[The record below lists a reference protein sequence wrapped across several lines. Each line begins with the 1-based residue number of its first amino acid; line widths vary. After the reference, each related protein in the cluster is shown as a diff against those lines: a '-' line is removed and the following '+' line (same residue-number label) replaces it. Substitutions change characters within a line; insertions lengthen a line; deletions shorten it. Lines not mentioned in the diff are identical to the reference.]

1 MTHINEAYIEE
12 YIRNILPENNPYL
25 KEMEL
30 YAEENHVPI
39 IEKEVAQLLKVL
51 LKIIKP
57 KNILEIGTAIG
68 YSALIMA
75 SSIDENSN
83 ITTIERRLDMIEL
96 AEKNINSTKYKDKIN
111 ILYGEAE
118 EILPSLNDKFDFI
131 FLDAAK
137 GQYLEFFNY
146 CMNLINKEGVIVS
159 DNVLFKGMVA
169 SDKLVIRRKKTI
181 VKRLREYLKYINHL
195 DGYSSCIIPIGDGVA
210 ITYREE

>member
-1 MTHINEAYIEE
+1 MTHINEEYIEE
-12 YIRNILPENNPYL
+12 YIRSILPENVGYL
-25 KEMEL
+25 RELEL

-39 IEKEVAQLLKVL
+39 IEKETAQLLKVL
-51 LKIIKP
+51 LKIDRS

-75 SSIDENSN
+75 LSTDNDCK
-83 ITTIERRLDMIEL
+83 ITTIERRLDMVDL
-96 AEKNINSTKYKDKIN
+96 AKKNINNTKYKEKIK

-118 EILPSLNDKFDFI
+118 EILPSLDEKFDFI

-137 GQYLEFFNY
+137 GQYLEFFNS
-146 CMNLINKEGVIVS
+146 CIKLLNEKGVIMS

-195 DGYSSCIIPIGDGVA
+195 EGYTSCVIPIGDGVA
-210 ITYREE
+210 LTYREE